1 MDNDFKNAIEA
12 LLFAS
17 ERPLSA
23 EEMKVGFSGDVS
35 TAEIRE
41 ALEALMSEYEAM
53 NRGFKLYEIAGG
65 YQVASDIRYADT
77 LKRFYESREKKKFS
91 QAALETL
98 SVIAYRQPV
107 TRADIEAI
115 RGVTVDGAVKTLLER
130 SLVKIVGRKDVPGRP
145 LLYGTTQDFLER
157 FGLKSIKELPALSE
171 YTLKDLD
178 PSLLPAEM
186 KQEGAQIA
194 EENTTQE
201 PTQDQEQQESVTDEP
216 TESA

>member
-41 ALEALMSEYEAM
+41 VLEALMNEYETM

-157 FGLKSIKELPALSE
+157 FGLKSIQELPALSE

-194 EENTTQE
+194 EENTE
-201 PTQDQEQQESVTDEP
+201 GTDEP
-216 TESA
+216 TEPA

>member
-41 ALEALMSEYEAM
+41 ALETLMSEYEAM

-178 PSLLPAEM
+178 PSLLPTEM

-194 EENTTQE
+194 EGNTE
-201 PTQDQEQQESVTDEP
+201 GTDEP

>member
-1 MDNDFKNAIEA
+1 M
-12 LLFAS
+12 
-17 ERPLSA
+17 
-23 EEMKVGFSGDVS
+23 
-35 TAEIRE
+35 
-41 ALEALMSEYEAM
+41 
-53 NRGFKLYEIAGG
+53 
-65 YQVASDIRYADT
+65 
-77 LKRFYESREKKKFS
+77 
-91 QAALETL
+91 
-98 SVIAYRQPV
+98 

-178 PSLLPAEM
+178 PSLLPAEL
-186 KQEGAQIA
+186 KQECAQIA

-201 PTQDQEQQESVTDEP
+201 PTQDQEQQESVTDET